1 MASSWRYLG
10 AKPEPPKN
18 TNAIQ
23 MVRSD
28 DAPPPEGMIED
39 IEAIPREII
48 EDTIMAAPT
57 PSLGAQTAQTGGA
70 GQIVEPGSPHPSTH
84 LRMPKDRHRNPM
96 LPATLSDKNGAVVQ
110 SASLNGKMVGFY
122 FTASW
127 CGPCKVFTPPLIKF
141 RDHYQD
147 QFEIVMVGSD
157 RSPEDHAAYMKKY
170 NMPWPATEHGSFASR
185 FLYERY
191 GVASV
196 PTLIIVRPDG
206 STLTTD
212 GRTQLLDDPE
222 AAFTSWLGNSK

>member
-1 MASSWRYLG
+1 
-10 AKPEPPKN
+10 
-18 TNAIQ
+18 
-23 MVRSD
+23 
-28 DAPPPEGMIED
+28 MIED